1 MLDEPGGSGP
11 PRFTLWREVLV
22 AYLAPALM
30 AGAGGVASAQPDL
43 TIAACTSIAGTSAV
57 VATLI
62 GSWLQRRRAR
72 GGWLTAAPR
81 IVPTLALAIGAAVV
95 GALVAWLVTG
105 WTPGGTTELHGSWP
119 DRLRLDLP
127 LSSALAAGIITW
139 RWRGAHTIRRAQR

>member
-1 MLDEPGGSGP
+1 MITASGGAAP
-11 PRFTLWREVLV
+11 PRFTLWREVLM

-62 GSWLQRRRAR
+62 GSWLQRRGTR
-72 GGWLTAAPR
+72 GGWLTTAPR
-81 IVPTLALAIGAAVV
+81 IVPTVALAIAAAAV

-105 WTPGGTTELHGSWP
+105 WTPGGTTGDHGSWP

-139 RWRGAHTIRRAQR
+139 RWRGAHTTRRAQR